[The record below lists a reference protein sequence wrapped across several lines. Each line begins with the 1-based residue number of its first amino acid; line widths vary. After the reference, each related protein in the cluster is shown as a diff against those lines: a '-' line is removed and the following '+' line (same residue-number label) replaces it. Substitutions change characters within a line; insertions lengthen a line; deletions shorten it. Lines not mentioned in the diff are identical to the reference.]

1 MKSDNLSTSAPEGE
15 ALYEVALS
23 LMPNLGPLAFKNLIS
38 YTGKASHLFT
48 WPPKQLL
55 RIPRITLKVLEHAK
69 EANRWLEK
77 AHRIQEQATKRG
89 MEVLHF
95 SHPHYP
101 DRLRRI
107 EDSPLVLFVKQE
119 SSHNL
124 SPLRTVGIVGT
135 RHASAYGLQITKH
148 IIEELSPY
156 TPTIISGLAYG
167 IDIQAHKHAMRLGL
181 STWAVLG
188 SPLDQIYPSQ
198 HEKEAKA
205 LVQTGALISEYRP
218 GEKMLPS
225 NFPQRN
231 RLIAGLSDAIIV
243 VEAAKQGGALITA
256 ELAYGYQKEVFAV
269 PGNLTLPYSEG
280 CNALIKTLKSAIY
293 MDARQVAKAL
303 HWNEPK
309 EKKRN
314 RPKNLLDKRSLS
326 ATELA
331 VVEFLEIHKESHLD
345 ALCRALHLNSAVL
358 APSLLKLEFEG
369 VLCSLPGNK
378 IRWTA

>member
-1 MKSDNLSTSAPEGE
+1 MKSDNLSTSAQKDE
-15 ALYEVALS
+15 ALCEVALS
-23 LMPNLGPLAFKNLIS
+23 LMPHLGPLAFKNLIS

-48 WPPKQLL
+48 WAPKQLL
-55 RIPRITLKVLEHAK
+55 RIPRITQKVLAQVK
-69 EANRWLEK
+69 EANKWLEK
-77 AHRIQEQATKRG
+77 AHQVQEQAHKRG
-89 MEVLHF
+89 MQILHF
-95 SHPHYP
+95 SHPNYP

-107 EDSPLVLFVKQE
+107 EDSPLVLFVKHPQGH
-119 SSHNL
+119 SL
-124 SPLRTVGIVGT
+124 CPLRTVGIVGT
-135 RHASAYGLQITKH
+135 RHASTYGLQITKQ

-156 TPTIISGLAYG
+156 SPTILSGLAYG
-167 IDIQAHKHAMRLGL
+167 IDIHAHRQAMHLGL
-181 STWAVLG
+181 PTWAVLG
-188 SPLDQIYPSQ
+188 SPLDHIYPQS
-198 HEKEAKA
+198 HEKEAQA
-205 LVQTGALISEYRP
+205 MLQSGALISEYRP

-231 RLIAGLSDAIIV
+231 RLIAGLSDAVIV

-256 ELAYGYQKEVFAV
+256 ELAYGYHKEVFAV
-269 PGNLTLPYSEG
+269 PGNLNLPYSEG

-309 EKKRN
+309 EKKIV
-314 RPKNLLDKRSLS
+314 RPKKLLDKHALS

-331 VVEFLEIHKESHLD
+331 VVEFLELHKESHLD
-345 ALCRALHLNSAVL
+345 SLCQALAVNSATL

-369 VLCSLPGNK
+369 LLRSLPGNK